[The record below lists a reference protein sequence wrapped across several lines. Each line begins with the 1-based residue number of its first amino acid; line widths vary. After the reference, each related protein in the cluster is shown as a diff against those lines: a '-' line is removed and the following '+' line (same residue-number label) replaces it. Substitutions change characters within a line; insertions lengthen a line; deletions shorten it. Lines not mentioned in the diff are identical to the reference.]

1 MQRKR
6 NSIWALSLLLSCC
19 VQAQQFRHSCV
30 LDTVKETGFYSIAVS
45 PQLSAYIKRDLSDIR
60 ISDEKGQWIPHIIN
74 YPAHNRTTDAFLYST
89 LPVIKK
95 ESVNSKT
102 VLIIHNPGIEKIS
115 NLYFTT
121 KNTSASRFAALSGSD
136 DNKTWFSIA
145 DSLLLRKPELF
156 ADNKIALNITFPL
169 VNYAYFRVTIDNGKN
184 DPLNILEALSY
195 GPALPDS
202 SQRFIENPKASFQQ
216 TDSAGFSL
224 IRVDNGYNFHFSKLN
239 IHISSPKYFE
249 RRTRLYISHPGNIH
263 SLLQSQPVA
272 DFIISSGNYKGYEVP
287 LLKDSVFYLL
297 VENNDNPP
305 VRVEVISTEQ
315 ENKEIIAYLE
325 KGKNY
330 QLMFDDLNGVAPTY
344 DLRQFQS
351 VIPKSIQRLKTGDI
365 KTISTNSII
374 SQSKK
379 NTKWWIWPTILL
391 VIILLGYLTWSLTK
405 DMKKSS

>member
-19 VQAQQFRHSCV
+19 AQAQQFRHSCV
-30 LDTVKETGFYSIAVS
+30 LNAVKETGFYSIAVS
-45 PQLSAYIKRDLSDIR
+45 PQLSAYIKTDLSDIR

-74 YPAHNRTTDAFLYST
+74 SPDYNKKNDAIYFA
-89 LPVIKK
+89 LPIIKK
-95 ESVNSKT
+95 ESANSKT
-102 VLIIHNPGIEKIS
+102 VLIVHNPGIEKIS
-115 NLYFTT
+115 HLYFTT

-156 ADNKIALNITFPL
+156 ADNKVALNITFPL
-169 VNYAYFRVTIDNGKN
+169 VNYAYFRLTIDDGKK
-184 DPLNILEALSY
+184 DPLNIQEALNY
-195 GPALPDS
+195 GRVLPDS
-202 SQRFIENPKASFQQ
+202 IQDFVINPKARFQQ
-216 TDSAGFSL
+216 TDSTGFSL
-224 IRVDNGYNFHFSKLN
+224 IRIDNGNNFHFSKLD
-239 IHISSPKYFE
+239 IHISSPRYFE
-249 RRTRLYISHPGNIH
+249 RRARLYISHAGNIH
-263 SLLQSQPVA
+263 SLLQSSPVA
-272 DFIISSGNYKGYEVP
+272 DFLLSSGNYKGYEVP

-305 VRVEVISTEQ
+305 VRIEAISTEQ
-315 ENKEIIAYLE
+315 ENKEIIAWLE

-330 QLMFDDLNGVAPTY
+330 QLMFDDLNGVAAKY

-351 VIPKSIQRLKTGDI
+351 LIPKSIQTLKTGDI
-365 KTISTNSII
+365 KIISTNSII

-379 NTKWWIWPTILL
+379 NIGWWIWPTILS